1 MTLLMAEKDQQPMLR
16 DFLGLNH
23 HMGEAQ
29 PPPAEFPSSDMLR
42 VSSSGGG
49 PSLKVEVD
57 PETSAAAPPTTSR
70 GKLGPSETR
79 HSPDFVSAPFGLA
92 LPSSSEQARWQQSKA
107 GALQHHG
114 IKSAFYKPALD
125 GSKLAKKRESPGGR
139 ESLQDRLVEA
149 LESSRCQ
156 KTARIDKQ
164 KNEKVV
170 DHRESPPSANDL
182 HLSMQPPRHPSKSPT
197 WYQQNLKLDVSNRQQ
212 QQRKKTE
219 CSKPPFSSSPG
230 LLPMRGGIGHGSAF
244 TETVAAVA
252 TPPPPPPKENSPQ
265 IGHQVVA
272 EDEGSR
278 TGLKTRSSL
287 VGLLSSAGLLH
298 DSAAPAAAAA
308 AATGSSGPPPSTP
321 QRLKA
326 SSRSGGSM
334 LPSGHQVASPTSRQ
348 LTIFYGG
355 QAHVYDDIP
364 PEKAQAIMALAG
376 SNGRSWCTTY
386 SPRPTGSVPDSTA
399 SEDSWTHLEKN
410 KDQAAGKSLSGGSLS
425 LCSEVQTL
433 LRGLAKSGIGKA
445 RPL

>member
-49 PSLKVEVD
+49 RSLKVEVD

-156 KTARIDKQ
+156 KVISGVLLTFFQATI
-164 KNEKVV
+164 
-170 DHRESPPSANDL
+170 L
-182 HLSMQPPRHPSKSPT
+182 GTSK
-197 WYQQNLKLDVSNRQQ
+197 DI
-212 QQRKKTE
+212 
-219 CSKPPFSSSPG
+219 FSS
-230 LLPMRGGIGHGSAF
+230 F
-244 TETVAAVA
+244 
-252 TPPPPPPKENSPQ
+252 
-265 IGHQVVA
+265 
-272 EDEGSR
+272 
-278 TGLKTRSSL
+278 
-287 VGLLSSAGLLH
+287 
-298 DSAAPAAAAA
+298 
-308 AATGSSGPPPSTP
+308 
-321 QRLKA
+321 
-326 SSRSGGSM
+326 
-334 LPSGHQVASPTSRQ
+334 
-348 LTIFYGG
+348 
-355 QAHVYDDIP
+355 
-364 PEKAQAIMALAG
+364 
-376 SNGRSWCTTY
+376 
-386 SPRPTGSVPDSTA
+386 
-399 SEDSWTHLEKN
+399 
-410 KDQAAGKSLSGGSLS
+410 
-425 LCSEVQTL
+425 
-433 LRGLAKSGIGKA
+433 
-445 RPL
+445 